1 MVVLEK
7 ILGFLKS
14 NWIRMLVSF
23 LVGLG
28 LMAAY
33 NAVYAGQ
40 GQPSWTNLHFYR
52 DGSFIA
58 AATIFFIG
66 LLAIVANL
74 GFFDIFSYYI
84 GRKTKDDGK
93 KENYGEYSARKTE
106 ERGKFNPFFL
116 SYIIIALVF
125 LTFSLI
131 LFFTL

>member
-7 ILGFLKS
+7 ILDFLKK
-14 NWIRMLVSF
+14 NWIRMLISF

-28 LMAAY
+28 LMALY
-33 NAVYAGQ
+33 NAINAGQ
-40 GQPSWTNLHFYR
+40 GQPSWTTLYFYMN
-52 DGSFIA
+52 GAFIA
-58 AATIFFIG
+58 AAAIFFVG
-66 LLAIVANL
+66 LLAVIANL
-74 GFFDIFSYYI
+74 GFFDIFSFFV

-93 KENYGEYSARKTE
+93 KENYGEYSARKSE